1 MVMMAFSST
10 AAFAFF
16 VMMMA
21 LASAAAL
28 TFIMVMVAL
37 AAAAAFAFT
46 VVMMTFAAAAAF
58 AFIVMMMAL
67 ASAAALAFTVVMM
80 AFAAAAAFVIIMVMM
95 SAAATAAFPIAMV
108 MVVVV
113 MASAAATAASMMR
126 TGQRHGNEG
135 FVGGSHR
142 QADAL
147 EHGLVLLDA
156 RHGKAVFG
164 LSHAHAACGQGIHGL
179 LHEVEVARHLENLF
193 DRSFNL
199 VEAALFVDKH
209 VAHFEGTH
217 LSEGVFD
224 RLAVHH
230 KGGGKLMTLDKRQ
243 TDRLGTVKNR
253 LCGFAVKRKK
263 LRNAHF

>member
-1 MVMMAFSST
+1 MMAFASAAALALTVVMMAFAAT

-58 AFIVMMMAL
+58 AF
-67 ASAAALAFTVVMM
+67 FVVMM
-80 AFAAAAAFVIIMVMM
+80 ALAAAAAFVIIMVMM

-113 MASAAATAASMMR
+113 MVMASAAATAAAVMR
-126 TGQRHGNEG
+126 TGQRNGDEG

>member
-1 MVMMAFSST
+1 MVMMAFAST
-10 AAFAFF
+10 AAFALTVVMVAFTAAAAFAFF
-16 VMMMA
+16 V
-21 LASAAAL
+21 
-28 TFIMVMVAL
+28 
-37 AAAAAFAFT
+37 
-46 VVMMTFAAAAAF
+46 
-58 AFIVMMMAL
+58 MMAL

-80 AFAAAAAFVIIMVMM
+80 AFAAAAAFAFFVMMVALAAAAAFAFFVMMVALAAAAAFVIIMVMM

-108 MVVVV
+108 MV
-113 MASAAATAASMMR
+113 SAAATAASMMR